1 VPRLRDI
8 LDILKDAKHSK
19 PKPVFCP
26 TCQSPNIKL
35 SESYGILPQRY
46 VCKDCGYE
54 GNIVLELEEEEQ
66 EP

>member
-8 LDILKDAKHSK
+8 IDILKDAVHST

-26 TCQSPNIKL
+26 SCRSSNMKL

-46 VCKDCGYE
+46 VCSDCEYE
-54 GNIVLELEEEEQ
+54 GNIILELEEVEE
-66 EP
+66 P